1 MTPDQLTEAITSG
14 LVTGGQAWI
23 VQTAAAMLPA
33 FWILTLALHLSRPY
47 MLRMLH
53 KFTLRFGADIWWL
66 AYVLLRDAV
75 ILLTFGLGIV
85 LFYPNLVKTDA
96 LPLTGSLATALLL
109 VALAVKLTRDADDNA
124 RDFRLTTT
132 LVLVASA
139 LYLVP
144 QVFGVEA
151 GDQDYLKAVSTFLT
165 TSGNVGW
172 AMPLLYLSYLILIV
186 TACYLFVEV
195 TFRKVRGPISRR
207 PAGGAATEQRTQPA
221 RVGKA

>member
-1 MTPDQLTEAITSG
+1 MTPDQLSEAITSG
-14 LVTGGQAWI
+14 LVNGGQAWVI
-23 VQTAAAMLPA
+23 QTAAAMLPA
-33 FWILTLALHLSRPY
+33 FWILTLSLHLSRPY

-75 ILLTFGLGIV
+75 VLLTFGLGIV
-85 LFYPNLVKTDA
+85 LFYPNLVKTAA

-109 VALAVKLTRDADDNA
+109 VALAVKLTRDADDDA
-124 RDFRLTTT
+124 ADFRLTTW

-151 GDQDYLKAVSTFLT
+151 ADQDYLAGVSGFLT
-165 TSGNVGW
+165 TSSNLDW
-172 AMPLLYLSYLILIV
+172 AVPILYASYLVLIA
-186 TACYLFVEV
+186 TGGYLFAFV
-195 TFRKVRGPISRR
+195 TLRG
-207 PAGGAATEQRTQPA
+207 
-221 RVGKA
+221 

>member
-14 LVTGGQAWI
+14 LVAGGQAWI
-23 VQTAAAMLPA
+23 VQTAAATLPA

-47 MLRMLH
+47 MIRMLH

-75 ILLTFGLGIV
+75 MLLTFGLGIV
-85 LFYPNLVKTDA
+85 LFYPNLVSTDA

-109 VALAVKLTRDADDNA
+109 VGMAIKLTRDADDNPA
-124 RDFRLTTT
+124 DFRLTTM
-132 LVLVASA
+132 LVLIASA

-151 GDQDYLKAVSTFLT
+151 ADQTYLSAVSTFLT
-165 TSGNVGW
+165 TNGNPAW
-172 AMPLLYLSYLILIV
+172 AIPFLYISYLMVIV
-186 TACYLFVEV
+186 TACYLFVAV
-195 TFRKVRGPISRR
+195 TFRRVGTPVSRR
-207 PAGGAATEQRTQPA
+207 PSTAATADRTVRA
-221 RVGKA
+221 G

>member
-1 MTPDQLTEAITSG
+1 MTPDQLSDAIVSG

-33 FWILTLALHLSRPY
+33 LWVLTLAMHLSRPY
-47 MLRMLH
+47 MVRMLH

-75 ILLTFGLGIV
+75 MLVTFGLGIV
-85 LFYPNLVKTDA
+85 LFYPDLVKTDS

-109 VALAVKLTRDADDNA
+109 VALAVKLTRDADDDA
-124 RDFRLTTT
+124 ADFRLTTW

-151 GDQDYLKAVSTFLT
+151 ADQDYLASISGFLT
-165 TSGNVGW
+165 TSSNTDW
-172 AMPLLYLSYLILIV
+172 AVPLLYASYLVLIA
-186 TACYLFVEV
+186 TGGYLFAFV
-195 TFRKVRGPISRR
+195 TMRGSRAPASRR
-207 PAGGAATEQRTQPA
+207 PAIAARTAEPA
-221 RVGKA
+221 SAA